1 MMRANAGGR
10 DGLAPKIG
18 LFPLT
23 NIVVAN
29 MIGAGIFT
37 TSGLLMR
44 DLGDP
49 RVMLGLWAVGG
60 LIALCGALA
69 YGELGAAIPR
79 AGGEYAFLSELYHP
93 LLGFLS
99 GWASFFVGFSAPIA
113 ASAIGFSAYFMRAV
127 PGLPDS
133 AFVRKGLACLVIL
146 LFTSIH
152 ARGIELGARVQNV
165 LTVAKVV
172 LIGGLI
178 AAGLASGNG
187 HWSHFAQGGSFRL
200 DFAGL
205 KSAGL
210 ALMWIMFAY
219 SGWNASAYIGSEVR
233 QPAKTLPRSLILGT
247 GIVIL
252 LYAGLNVFFLYAL
265 SPAEM
270 SGVISVGGLAAGK
283 LFGPSFETVLS
294 LLISFALFSSLSA
307 FIILGP
313 RVYYSMAR
321 DGYFFK
327 SLAKVH
333 PVLGAPSRAVA
344 LQGFIAMVIVVSGSF
359 DQILT
364 YMGFSLGLFPLFAVL
379 GVFKLRKRGMCV
391 TRMPGYPVA
400 PAIYLLAGAAIL
412 VLGFLQSPGP
422 SGVALLTMAAGIPAF
437 YFFRKRGKVGSKNE
451 P

>member
-1 MMRANAGGR
+1 MGMRSANTGGR
-10 DGLAPKIG
+10 DGLAPRIG

-49 RVMLGLWAVGG
+49 LVMLGLWAFGG

-99 GWASFFVGFSAPIA
+99 ADGRPSSSASRRPSPPRPSAFPNISRGLSPGFPAPEA
-113 ASAIGFSAYFMRAV
+113 G
-127 PGLPDS
+127 
-133 AFVRKGLACLVIL
+133 FVRKALACLVIL
-146 LFTSIH
+146 LFTAIH

-165 LTVAKVV
+165 LTVAKVI
-172 LIGGLI
+172 LIVGLI
-178 AAGLASGNG
+178 AGGLASGNG
-187 HWSHFAQGGSFRL
+187 HWSHFAEGGGFRF

-233 QPAKTLPRSLILGT
+233 EPAKTLPRSLILGT

-252 LYAGLNVFFLYAL
+252 LYAGLNVLYLYAV

-270 SGVISVGGLAAGK
+270 SGVISVAGLAAGK
-283 LFGPSFETVLS
+283 LFSPSFETVLS

-321 DGYFFK
+321 DGYFFR
-327 SLAKVH
+327 SVARIH
-333 PVLGAPSRAVA
+333 PVLGAPSRSVA
-344 LQGFIAMVIVVSGSF
+344 LQGLIAMIIVVSGSF

-364 YMGFSLGLFPLFAVL
+364 YMGFSLGIFPLFAVL
-379 GVFKLRKRGMCV
+379 GVFKLRTEGNVRHPDAGLSRRPGDLSHRGDGHP
-391 TRMPGYPVA
+391 RPRLPPEPRAFGGGA
-400 PAIYLLAGAAIL
+400 SDDGRRRSGLLLFPEKG
-412 VLGFLQSPGP
+412 
-422 SGVALLTMAAGIPAF
+422 
-437 YFFRKRGKVGSKNE
+437 
-451 P
+451 